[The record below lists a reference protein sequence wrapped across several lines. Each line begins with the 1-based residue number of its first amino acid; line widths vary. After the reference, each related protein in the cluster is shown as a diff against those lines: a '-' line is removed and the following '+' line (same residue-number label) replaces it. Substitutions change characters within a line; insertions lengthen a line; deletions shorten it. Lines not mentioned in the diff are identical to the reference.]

1 MALDR
6 VHDRTA
12 HRSAALAAA
21 AHVPSSGAAS
31 RPMAVRRLGRLGD
44 LRIVTALDAVA
55 GAPTILDAIHASAG
69 LSSATADLVRDL
81 GQPRHRRRAVVAE
94 LRTRTR
100 DPRDRPT
107 AIASVHALARIPGDG
122 VDDILAE
129 ILDESPRDLVAH
141 VAWGGAART
150 FAPSLLDRFVAL
162 VVAGGLPG
170 MHAQAALEAWSRTD
184 PWLVAAAI
192 REGIART
199 TAPAGRRHLVE
210 TLGLVPDPTVLDD
223 LARHATDPGE
233 GDAARIAAIA
243 ALGARPW
250 EPMARQ
256 VSSLSSGTG
265 PIADAAALA
274 RMDRVA
280 ARRVSRDRPTQRR
293 PRPSATAG
301 LRIAQLHLGAELDPE
316 MRRAGVGA
324 TGGIATLLVDL
335 DRALNRRSGIDSVLT
350 IGRGTT
356 DDALRPAGPSDDQR
370 FRPVPLRPEED
381 AAFVG
386 DWPARVAAERGI
398 RRILG
403 GDGQPDVLHLRMAD
417 VGSLAGS
424 RVAAESGIR
433 MVFSLAPDPH
443 GLIAAREAAGEL
455 DRATFGGED
464 ARSHLWF
471 RARLVERL
479 ARDADQVVLFPR
491 EHLEE
496 QLRDLVGID
505 IATAPRR
512 FTVIPEGI
520 DVQRIDA
527 AEAALAMVAE
537 ASDDAPSPVPGD
549 VGSSSPAVNAGLG
562 ALLAG
567 ISDLPVSRH
576 GLPVILSIGRLHE
589 VKGMTRL
596 VAAFGADPSLRAR
609 ANLVI
614 VGGDLDAPSPDEAA
628 EIDRIH
634 AVMRLEP
641 AVRDAVV
648 LLGHRPNG
656 DVGYLL
662 AAAHRGVGSLIA
674 PLGAYACASA
684 KEEFGLAIV
693 EALATGLSVVAP
705 RAGGPA
711 TYVEDGRTG
720 VLVDTVSR
728 ASLIRGIHAALD
740 LADVPGR
747 ADHARGTVRRAYDV
761 RVMAELLETVYASA
775 STLSERRAS

>member
-1 MALDR
+1 M
-6 VHDRTA
+6 
-12 HRSAALAAA
+12 
-21 AHVPSSGAAS
+21 
-31 RPMAVRRLGRLGD
+31 
-44 LRIVTALDAVA
+44 
-55 GAPTILDAIHASAG
+55 
-69 LSSATADLVRDL
+69 
-81 GQPRHRRRAVVAE
+81 AE

-100 DPRDRPT
+100 DPLDRPT

-141 VAWGGAART
+141 VAWAGAART

-223 LARHATDPGE
+223 LARHATDARE

-243 ALGARPW
+243 AFGDRAW

-256 VSSLSSGTG
+256 ASSLSSGTG
-265 PIADAAALA
+265 PIADASALA

-280 ARRVSRDRPTQRR
+280 TRRAWRDRPTRR
-293 PRPSATAG
+293 GPRPSARAG

-335 DRALNRRSGIDSVLT
+335 DRALNRRSGIDSVMT
-350 IGRGTT
+350 IGRGTA
-356 DDALRPAGPSDDQR
+356 DDVLRPAGPSGDQG

-381 AAFVG
+381 AAFLG

-433 MVFSLAPDPH
+433 TVFSLAPDPH

-464 ARSHLWF
+464 ARAHLWF
-471 RARLVERL
+471 RARLVESL

-491 EHLEE
+491 EHLAQ
-496 QLRDLVGID
+496 QL
-505 IATAPRR
+505 
-512 FTVIPEGI
+512 
-520 DVQRIDA
+520 
-527 AEAALAMVAE
+527 
-537 ASDDAPSPVPGD
+537 
-549 VGSSSPAVNAGLG
+549 
-562 ALLAG
+562 
-567 ISDLPVSRH
+567 
-576 GLPVILSIGRLHE
+576 
-589 VKGMTRL
+589 
-596 VAAFGADPSLRAR
+596 
-609 ANLVI
+609 
-614 VGGDLDAPSPDEAA
+614 
-628 EIDRIH
+628 
-634 AVMRLEP
+634 
-641 AVRDAVV
+641 
-648 LLGHRPNG
+648 
-656 DVGYLL
+656 
-662 AAAHRGVGSLIA
+662 
-674 PLGAYACASA
+674 
-684 KEEFGLAIV
+684 
-693 EALATGLSVVAP
+693 
-705 RAGGPA
+705 
-711 TYVEDGRTG
+711 
-720 VLVDTVSR
+720 
-728 ASLIRGIHAALD
+728 
-740 LADVPGR
+740 
-747 ADHARGTVRRAYDV
+747 
-761 RVMAELLETVYASA
+761 
-775 STLSERRAS
+775 